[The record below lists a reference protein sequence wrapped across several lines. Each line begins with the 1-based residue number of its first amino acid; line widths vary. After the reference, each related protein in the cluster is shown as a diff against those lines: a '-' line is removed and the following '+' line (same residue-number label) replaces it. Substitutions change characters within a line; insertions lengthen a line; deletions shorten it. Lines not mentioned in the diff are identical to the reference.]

1 MIKKIA
7 LGIVV
12 LTLATSCVSKKV
24 FNELETK
31 FADLKKENRRTADL
45 NDSITKAKSKLDL
58 DYATLKADYDKTKA
72 ERDKLAIDFAAA
84 DKNLKTLQASYNA
97 LEKNSDES
105 LKENMAKNR
114 ELLAQLEA
122 KEKALAAE
130 KERLNKLS
138 ADLKKGTDRVNE
150 LESIMAAKEAAM
162 KKLKDALSKSL
173 KAFEGKGLTVN
184 QRDGKVYVSMEN
196 KLLFESG
203 SWAVGSEGKKAV
215 VAVGTVLAQNPDI
228 AVLIEGHT
236 DNDKFGGAIGQIE
249 NNWDL
254 STKRA
259 TAIVNILEISSNFGV
274 KIISILLFFAF
285 PSGVSLLIIGAYSP
299 RPAAVK
305 FCFLIPVF
313 SPRIFTMAVALLV
326 DKSQLSSMPPP
337 MFPKILSLSVC
348 PSIKTVMSGFCA
360 KTLPTSTT
368 AFLPSEPTAQLP
380 V

>member
-12 LTLATSCVSKKV
+12 FTLATSCVSKKV

-31 FADLKKENRRTADL
+31 FADLKKENRKTADL
-45 NDSITKAKSKLDL
+45 NDSITKVKNKLDL
-58 DYATLKADYDKTKA
+58 DYASLKADYDKTKS

-105 LKENMAKNR
+105 LKANMAKNR

-130 KERLNKLS
+130 KDRLNKLS

-215 VAVGTVLAQNPDI
+215 VAVATVLAQNPDI

-236 DNDKFGGAIGQIE
+236 DNDKFAGAVGQIE

-259 TAIVNILEISSNFGV
+259 TAIVNILSENKAVKKENLTAAGRGEFAPLMSNDTSEGKAKNRRIEIILTPKLDEISKMLND
-274 KIISILLFFAF
+274 L
-285 PSGVSLLIIGAYSP
+285 
-299 RPAAVK
+299 
-305 FCFLIPVF
+305 
-313 SPRIFTMAVALLV
+313 
-326 DKSQLSSMPPP
+326 
-337 MFPKILSLSVC
+337 
-348 PSIKTVMSGFCA
+348 
-360 KTLPTSTT
+360 
-368 AFLPSEPTAQLP
+368 
-380 V
+380 

>member
-7 LGIVV
+7 IGLV
-12 LTLATSCVSKKV
+12 LIALSSACVSKKV

-31 FADLKKENRRTADL
+31 FADLKKENRKTQDL
-45 NDSITKAKSKLDL
+45 YDSISKSKSQLDL
-58 DYATLKADYDKTKA
+58 DYSSLKKDYEKTKS

-84 DKNLKTLQASYNA
+84 DKNLKTLQASYSA

-203 SWAVGSEGKKAV
+203 SWAVGPEGKKAV
-215 VAVGTVLAQNPDI
+215 VLVASVLAQNPDI
-228 AVLIEGHT
+228 SVLIEGHT
-236 DNDKFGGAIGQIE
+236 DNDKFAGAVGQIE

-259 TAIVNILEISSNFGV
+259 TAIVTILCENKGV
-274 KIISILLFFAF
+274 KKDNLTAAGRGEFAPLMSNDTPEGKAKNRRIEIIL
-285 PSGVSLLIIGAYSP
+285 
-299 RPAAVK
+299 
-305 FCFLIPVF
+305 
-313 SPRIFTMAVALLV
+313 T
-326 DKSQLSSMPPP
+326 
-337 MFPKILSLSVC
+337 PKLDEI
-348 PSIKTVMSGFCA
+348 A
-360 KTLPTSTT
+360 KMLNE
-368 AFLPSEPTAQLP
+368 L
-380 V
+380 